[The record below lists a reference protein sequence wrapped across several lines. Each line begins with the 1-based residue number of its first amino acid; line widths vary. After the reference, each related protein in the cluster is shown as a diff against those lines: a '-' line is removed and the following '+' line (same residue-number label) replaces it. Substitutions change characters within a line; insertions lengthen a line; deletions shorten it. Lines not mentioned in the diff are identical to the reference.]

1 MGTEITQKP
10 RDTKRVAIRN
20 HVGEEVTGKKEA
32 WKRKG
37 ERELAEGSLS
47 RSRDRNQTGG
57 KSHRVFYMTFPFS
70 IKLGY
75 TAYEI
80 FQCSLTFF

>member
-10 RDTKRVAIRN
+10 RDTKKVAIRN

-47 RSRDRNQTGG
+47 RSRARNQTGG
-57 KSHRVFYMTFPFS
+57 KSHRVGR
-70 IKLGY
+70 L
-75 TAYEI
+75 EI
-80 FQCSLTFF
+80 LLCST